1 MATMAHDIATV
12 TRRYKFAASHRLH
25 CDALS
30 ADENVRVFGKCNNP
44 NGHGHNYVLFVT
56 VRGPI
61 RPDSGAV
68 VDAAAM
74 DRIVTER
81 IVKRFDHT
89 DLNLDPGFANQT
101 TTGENL
107 VRLVWDLLVKEM
119 PDVELEK
126 VGLIETRD
134 NYFEYRGEGVTC
146 R

>member
-1 MATMAHDIATV
+1 MAHDIAAV

-25 CDALS
+25 CDRLS
-30 ADENVRVFGKCNNP
+30 AGENARVFGKCNNP

-56 VRGPI
+56 VRGRV
-61 RPDSGAV
+61 RPDSGTV
-68 VDAAAM
+68 VDGAAM
-74 DRIVTER
+74 DRIVNER

-89 DLNLDPGFANQT
+89 DLNLDPGFGNQT

-107 VRLVWDLLVKEM
+107 VRFVWELLVKEM
-119 PDVELEK
+119 PDVELDK

-134 NYFEYRGEGVTC
+134 NYFEYRGEAVAC